1 MTEHSIAPR
10 RVDSGANSR
19 REATPRL
26 GCVAVPIISFD
37 IERNLGELFA
47 LWADKRFMPDAGEG
61 AGENTG
67 ESTGASTGPH
77 LMVAVNRATDAELAQ
92 IESLYR
98 DFPTLAA
105 SFSGFS
111 AQSCDLEG
119 ERDIYAREGD
129 PRWGEKGPAFGRKA
143 GPNFLF
149 QRTIEMAAAYGGF
162 TLQVELDC
170 LPVGPGW
177 LAAVDQVIDDHP
189 RAWVIGSHYAGG
201 DSLGADVKSHMN
213 GNALYHAGDP
223 RFRTFLSDVWMPRIQ
238 HQIATRPDLAY
249 DCWWAVERH
258 EADARANN
266 KSWQLF
272 QLYDSFFHA
281 DPFVVN
287 LLVPEAGTQGYRR
300 VFERFEALG
309 VPPVFLHGPAMNAV
323 RRAALQQPADTLFEI
338 IDHLDPAPVSTIRN
352 PRSRERLRT
361 GRSSRDRLSRDRQSL
376 DRFSTDQ
383 QDKVQSSCRL
393 LLQAAADLLNP
404 GSNRSSNTDVPDHA
418 QAIHE
423 AITTLAADHPARV
436 HYDGVCAFA
445 KNRDAGT

>member
-1 MTEHSIAPR
+1 MTEHVFAPHKAGADDDFG
-10 RVDSGANSR
+10 RVA
-19 REATPRL
+19 RL

-47 LWADKRFMPDAGEG
+47 LWADQRFAPG
-61 AGENTG
+61 
-67 ESTGASTGPH
+67 TGAHTDEDTRPH
-77 LMVAVNRATDAELAQ
+77 LMVAVNRATDAELAH

-98 DFPTLAA
+98 EYPALAA

-119 ERDIYAREGD
+119 ERDIYARED
-129 PRWGEKGPAFGRKA
+129 DTRWGEKGPAFGRKA

-177 LAAVDQVIDDHP
+177 LAAVDEVIADHP

-201 DSLGADVKSHMN
+201 DALGADVKSHMN

-223 RFRTFLSDVWMPRIQ
+223 RFRAFLSDVWMPRIL
-238 HQIATRPDLAY
+238 HQIAERPDLAY

-266 KSWQLF
+266 TSWQLF
-272 QLYDSFFHA
+272 QIYDSFFHA
-281 DPFVVN
+281 DPFVIN
-287 LLVPEAGTQGYRR
+287 LLVPEAGTQYYKR
-300 VFERFEALG
+300 VFERFESLG
-309 VPPVFLHGPAMNAV
+309 VPPVFLHGPAMNAA
-323 RRAALQQPADTLFEI
+323 RRAALQQPENTLFEI
-338 IDHLDPAPVSTIRN
+338 IDQLDTPPLSAIRR
-352 PRSRERLRT
+352 PRSAGQTERLRT
-361 GRSSRDRLSRDRQSL
+361 DRQSL
-376 DRFSTDQ
+376 DRQ
-383 QDKVQSSCRL
+383 CQIQSSSRL
-393 LLQAAADLLNP
+393 LLQVAAEMLNP
-404 GSNRSSNTDVPDHA
+404 GSNPELPDRA
-418 QAIHE
+418 QAIRE
-423 AITTLAADHPARV
+423 AVAALGADHPARL

-445 KNRDAGT
+445 KSRAEVIV

>member
-1 MTEHSIAPR
+1 MTEHVIAPHKAGSDDDFG
-10 RVDSGANSR
+10 RVA
-19 REATPRL
+19 RL

-47 LWADKRFMPDAGEG
+47 LWADKRFAPGFAPG
-61 AGENTG
+61 TG
-67 ESTGASTGPH
+67 TGTDKGTRPH
-77 LMVAVNRATDAELAQ
+77 LMVAVNRATEAELAQ

-98 DFPTLAA
+98 EYPALAA

-119 ERDIYAREGD
+119 ERDIYARED
-129 PRWGEKGPAFGRKA
+129 DTRWGEKGPAFGRKA

-201 DSLGADVKSHMN
+201 DSLGADVKSHLN

-223 RFRTFLSDVWMPRIQ
+223 RFRAFLSDVWMPRIL
-238 HQIATRPDLAY
+238 HQIAERPDLAY

-266 KSWQLF
+266 QSWQLF
-272 QLYDSFFHA
+272 QIYDSFFHA
-281 DPFVVN
+281 DPFVIN
-287 LLVPEAGTQGYRR
+287 LLVPEAGTQYYKR
-300 VFERFEALG
+300 VFERFESLG

-323 RRAALQQPADTLFEI
+323 RRVALQQPESTLFEI
-338 IDHLDPAPVSTIRN
+338 IDHLDPPPFSAIHHP
-352 PRSRERLRT
+352 
-361 GRSSRDRLSRDRQSL
+361 GRAGRLSTDRQSL
-376 DRFSTDQ
+376 DQ
-383 QDKVQSSCRL
+383 QSQVRASSQL
-393 LLQAAADLLNP
+393 LLRVAAAMLNP
-404 GSNRSSNTDVPDHA
+404 GATAEAPDCA
-418 QAIHE
+418 QTLRE
-423 AITTLAADHPARV
+423 AVASLAADHPARV

-445 KNRDAGT
+445 KSRAMGA